1 MKTAAQAAAS
11 PGATPAAAS
20 APLGPGMSGLGPVG
34 NDRRTRT
41 DVIRRLL
48 SDGPSTASQ
57 LAGALGLSG
66 TAVRRH
72 LDALLAEGAVTS
84 REEPV
89 VGRRGRGRPAR
100 LYLLTEIGRARLPHA
115 YDDLATQALAYL
127 AEQVG
132 EDAVTDFARRRAQ
145 HIVDGVRQELD
156 GAATTQ
162 DRVQVLA
169 TALTGSGYAASVDRI
184 GVGAQLCQHHCPVAH
199 VAAQYPQLCEQEL
212 AVFTAALGTYAQ
224 RLATIARG
232 DSFCTTFIPAAPP
245 DGPDA
250 PVRSLDAAGHD
261 TGGTPD
267 SGVRRSE
274 HVNQGRTSR

>member
-1 MKTAAQAAAS
+1 MTRPGDAPEARSAA
-11 PGATPAAAS
+11 PI
-20 APLGPGMSGLGPVG
+20 LGPAGT
-34 NDRRTRT
+34 DRRTRT

-72 LDALLAEGAVTS
+72 LDALAAEGAVTS

-100 LYLLTEIGRARLPHA
+100 LSLLTEVGRARLPHA
-115 YDDLATQALAYL
+115 YDDLAAEALAYL
-127 AEQVG
+127 AEQIG
-132 EDAVTDFARRRAQ
+132 EAAVTDFARRRAE
-145 HIVDGVRQELD
+145 HIVDGVRGELD
-156 GAATTQ
+156 GAASMQ

-184 GVGAQLCQHHCPVAH
+184 GVGTQLCQHHCPVAH
-199 VAAQYPQLCEQEL
+199 VATRYPQLCEQEL

-232 DSFCTTFIPAAPP
+232 DSFCTTFIPAAPA
-245 DGPDA
+245 DGRDI
-250 PVRSLDAAGHD
+250 PVRRPDAAGMHTD
-261 TGGTPD
+261 VPPEIGA
-267 SGVRRSE
+267 RRSE
-274 HVNQGRTSR
+274 HVNKGRTSR